1 MTEQQ
6 ERYDRVAGGYARW
19 WAPVI
24 APTAVR
30 VLDRV
35 APLVEAGARR
45 ILDLGTG
52 TGTLSVA
59 AIRRWPRVE
68 IVGIDASG
76 EMAAAARRQA
86 DAVLGPAD
94 RARYEVRTA
103 FADELPFAEGE
114 FDAAVSSFVLQLV
127 PSRLAALREV
137 RRVLRPGGRMAH
149 VTWIVGRDD
158 FQPDR
163 VLDRVLEE
171 FGVGPRD
178 ADGPRGDYESVEAA
192 AAGLRRAGYRN
203 VVAEAAELAHQF
215 DVEGYAGFIEEF
227 DEESTWDEF
236 EPRERAQVSARL
248 RAALRRLDPD
258 ALVLR
263 SPVVI
268 AHGDRPE
275 R

>member
-30 VLDRV
+30 VLDRI
-35 APLVEAGARR
+35 APLVDAGARR

-52 TGTLSVA
+52 TGTLPIA
-59 AIRRWPRVE
+59 AIRRWPGVE

-76 EMAAAARRQA
+76 EMAAAARREA
-86 DAVLGPAD
+86 DLQLGPGD
-94 RARYEVRTA
+94 RARFEVRTA
-103 FADELPFAEGE
+103 FADALPFGDGE

-137 RRVLRPGGRMAH
+137 RRVLRPGGRIAH

-158 FQPDR
+158 FEPDR
-163 VLDRVLEE
+163 VVDDVLDEA
-171 FGVGPRD
+171 GIGPR
-178 ADGPRGDYESVEAA
+178 APDGPRGDYASVAAA
-192 AAGLRRAGYRN
+192 AAGLRRAGFRD
-203 VVAEAAELAHQF
+203 VVAEPAELAHQF

-236 EPRERAQVSARL
+236 EPGERARVSARL
-248 RAALRRLDPD
+248 RDELRRLRPE
-258 ALVLR
+258 ALILR
-263 SPVVI
+263 SPVVL
-268 AHGDRPE
+268 AHGDRP
-275 R
+275 